1 MPPVSRVGFASLA
14 KVRVLPLRSSG
25 KTIRILTPIP
35 SPTLSEWASI
45 TMGPNLHEDTA
56 ATTIGLV
63 IVTLALA
70 VTWTARPAN
79 EPGSRTAH
87 PKGWPTPLAATIDK
101 PQTWADTPLEAL
113 RDKQGRSVAPALLM
127 GMGWVVAV
135 TLAGAA
141 LSGRTVPPD
150 LPAAAAVAALAC
162 AAYLLASQKVI
173 HYYNLEYPLWALAVG
188 LLIGNLAGVP
198 GWLGRGLAG
207 EFLIKTGLVIFG
219 AEVLF
224 SRLLE
229 LGLPGVMTS
238 WIVTPIVL
246 VATYWAGVHLLKIP
260 SRSLCMVVSA
270 DMSVCGVSA
279 AIATGAA
286 CRAKKEELSLA
297 IGLSLVF
304 TVLMMVAMPPAI
316 RWLGL
321 DPIVGGAWLGGTID
335 ATGAVVAAGEALGKE
350 AGAVAATVKMIQNSM
365 IGVIAFAV
373 AVYWAG
379 WVDRRPAAVPGS
391 LAAEAWR
398 RFPKF
403 ILGFLAASIICS
415 WLFTRG
421 PEFALWVDGATTGF
435 TARLRGWL
443 FCAGFVC
450 MGLQTNVRELA
461 PVLASGRPL
470 ALYVGGQVLNIVL
483 TLGMASLTF
492 GWLFRKVVEP

>member
-1 MPPVSRVGFASLA
+1 MPPTRPLA
-14 KVRVLPLRSSG
+14 F
-25 KTIRILTPIP
+25 
-35 SPTLSEWASI
+35 
-45 TMGPNLHEDTA
+45 HEDAA
-56 ATTIGLV
+56 ATLIGLV
-63 IVTLALA
+63 IVATALA
-70 VTWTARPAN
+70 VTWAARPA
-79 EPGSRTAH
+79 EDPGSRAAH
-87 PKGWPTPLAATIDK
+87 PKGWPTPLAATIDR
-101 PQTWADTPLEAL
+101 PQPWADSPLEAV
-113 RDKQGRSVAPALLM
+113 RDKKGRSVATSVLL

-135 TLAGAA
+135 
-141 LSGRTVPPD
+141 
-150 LPAAAAVAALAC
+150 AAAGTALGGRSVIRELPGQLVVVGLAC
-162 AAYLLASQKVI
+162 AAWVLSAQKVI

-188 LLIGNLAGVP
+188 LLLGNLAGVP
-198 GWLGRGLAG
+198 RWLGRGLAG

-297 IGLSLVF
+297 IGLSLFF

-350 AGAVAATVKMIQNSM
+350 AGEVAATVKMIQNSM

-379 WVDRRPAAVPGS
+379 WVDRDAGAARAS

-403 ILGFLAASIICS
+403 ILGFLAASVVCS

-435 TARLRGWL
+435 TSRLRGWL

-450 MGLQTNVRELA
+450 MGLQTRFRELA
-461 PVLASGRPL
+461 PMRASGRPVVLYVLGQALNL
-470 ALYVGGQVLNIVL
+470 AL
-483 TLGMASLTF
+483 TFAMASLTF
-492 GWLFRKVVEP
+492 GWLFRKAVEP

>member
-1 MPPVSRVGFASLA
+1 MR
-14 KVRVLPLRSSG
+14 
-25 KTIRILTPIP
+25 
-35 SPTLSEWASI
+35 
-45 TMGPNLHEDTA
+45 PNHHEDTA
-56 ATTIGLV
+56 ATTIGLA
-63 IVTLALA
+63 IVALALA
-70 VTWTARPAN
+70 VTWTARPAS
-79 EPGSRTAH
+79 EPASRAVH
-87 PKGWPTPLAATIDK
+87 PKGWPTALAATIDK
-101 PQTWADTPLEAL
+101 PQTWGDSPLEAL
-113 RDKQGRSVAPALLM
+113 RDKKGRSVAPAVLM

-135 TLAGAA
+135 TLAGVMLA
-141 LSGRTVPPD
+141 GRPVLPS
-150 LPAAAAVAALAC
+150 LPAAVAVAALAC
-162 AAYLLASQKVI
+162 GAYLLASQKVI
-173 HYYNLEYPLWALAVG
+173 HHYNLEYPLWALAVG

-198 GWLGRGLAG
+198 AWLGRGLAG

-238 WIVTPIVL
+238 WVVTPIVL

-297 IGLSLVF
+297 IGLSLLF
-304 TVLMMVAMPPAI
+304 TVLMMVVMPPAI
-316 RWLGL
+316 RWMGL

-350 AGAVAATVKMIQNSM
+350 AGEVAATVKMIQNSM

-379 WVDRRPAAVPGS
+379 WVERHPAGPPTS
-391 LAAEAWR
+391 LTAEAWR

-403 ILGFLAASIICS
+403 ILGFLAASIVCS
-415 WLFTRG
+415 WLFSRS
-421 PEFALWVDGATTGF
+421 PAAALWVDGTITGF

-450 MGLQTNVRELA
+450 MGLQTNFRELA
-461 PVLASGRPL
+461 PALVSGRPL
-470 ALYVGGQVLNIVL
+470 VLYVAGQFLNLVL
-483 TLGMASLTF
+483 TLAMASLTF
-492 GWLFRKVVEP
+492 GWLFRKAVDS